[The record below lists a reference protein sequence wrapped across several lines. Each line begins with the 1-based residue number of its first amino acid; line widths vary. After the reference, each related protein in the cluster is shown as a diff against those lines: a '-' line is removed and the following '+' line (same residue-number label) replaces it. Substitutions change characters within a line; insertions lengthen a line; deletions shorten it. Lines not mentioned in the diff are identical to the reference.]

1 MLKSNKA
8 IHMKYIDKRL
18 SFLFYEYVFKKE
30 LKIKTYNLK
39 LLSKA
44 GITKNRFSKNL
55 GLG

>member
-1 MLKSNKA
+1 
-8 IHMKYIDKRL
+8 MKYIDKRL

-30 LKIKTYNLK
+30 LKIKANNLN

-44 GITKNRFSKNL
+44 GITKKNKTRFSKNL